1 MKKELISKKKLII
14 IPLLFSCLLQA
25 EWISFNKSGLNQP
38 KVELISSN
46 YSSTSFHITIP
57 GCETEII
64 NTEDMINT
72 NNEAFALLTIPET
85 YYTGDIGKPK
95 LPAIKQTI
103 GVPLNARIEIEIIN
117 SKYKD
122 ISLESLGLK
131 NRIMPVLES
140 VIKMPGQ
147 KPVLVVNEA
156 TYSQDE
162 LYPQE
167 IVRIEKVDMMRGHRL
182 AIIEV
187 APIQYN
193 PASNMIRYYTDIE
206 IKITFIGGDM
216 AKTRQVVAQNYSPLY
231 ENFIEKRVLNYEFFA
246 NIIRDVPPLP
256 IHYLIVTHNNFQ
268 NQINNLA
275 YWLSKKGFKVK
286 VANQDSISPWNP
298 SGIENYIDAQ
308 VPAPTYLL
316 LVGDVNGGYMP
327 APTGASSGKV
337 TDLYYAELDGS
348 GYLPDIFYGRL
359 SCETGTHITTMVDK
373 ILKYEKANLPAGWFK
388 DDAFC
393 AGNDNYTVSE
403 GTHNYCTS
411 TFMDP
416 NGYTTY
422 KLYEQTYGATTQ
434 DVFDNVN
441 AGRTLITMSGHGND
455 DGWHDGP
462 PFTVTHVNQLTN
474 GDHLTIA
481 TGHCCNANNFGSST
495 NPCGGESWIR
505 KENGGAVAYYGS
517 CPGTYWDE
525 DDWLQREWYEAIYA
539 DSIYEHA
546 RFTLDGMYDGV
557 ELSGSGLKRYYYE
570 GYHVL
575 GDPSLDLW
583 TEIPAA
589 MTVTHDAIVFPGA
602 SNFTITVN
610 HGGTPL
616 EDALVCCWIP
626 DQSPQ
631 IHVSDYTDA
640 SGTATLN
647 ISPTT
652 PGDTM
657 YVTVTKHNYIPYE
670 GYCLVTSPSGPYIAL
685 GSIIIDD
692 AGGNGQV
699 NPGETVDL
707 GIWAKNIG
715 VETAYNVYGLLSE
728 SDPYVVL
735 TTDSSWYSNI
745 LADDSLLSDP
755 YYQFTVANDC
765 PNNHAIS
772 FTLEFHDDNDSIWI
786 SNPSIMVYAPVLT
799 FQDVSVV
806 NDNNGNGILDPGE
819 DADLIVR
826 IENEGGAT
834 AENITSTLI
843 TSSSYITINDSS
855 GNFGTIDPG
864 NTGTN
869 SADPYNVTA
878 DISTPTG
885 TVVNFQV
892 EVISGVYIDTLE
904 FSLVIGKKHYY
915 IWNPDPTPTPGQN
928 MHTILTNLG
937 YSGDC
942 GGSLASDL
950 GLYQAILVCVGIYPN
965 NYIIDANSAEAAAL
979 VDFLENQGGLVY
991 LEGGDVWYFD
1001 PLYEGGYDFG
1011 PLFGIN
1017 AISDGSDDLGPVV
1030 GESGIFTEGMN
1041 FNYNGENNGIDHI
1054 NPTGTGFLIFHDG
1067 NDNYNCGVAN
1077 DPGIYK
1083 TVGTSFELGLLTD
1096 GSPPSTQEALLD
1108 SIMRFFG
1115 ITIGI
1120 EEAAGLTGL
1129 PMKTMLGAM
1138 YPNPFRR
1145 VTAIRFSIGDI
1156 QMQDARSKKQD
1167 ISLKIY
1173 DVSGRLVKDFNL
1185 QSEIFNMQSS
1195 VVWNGTDDLG
1205 RRVPAG
1211 VYFVRFKAG
1220 DYEKTEKAILLR

>member
-1 MKKELISKKKLII
+1 MRKKFISNKKLII
-14 IPLLFSCLLQA
+14 ALLLSSCLLQA
-25 EWISFNKSGLNQP
+25 GWIPFEHKGQNQMP
-38 KVELISSN
+38 EVRLVASNELSMTFDVQL
-46 YSSTSFHITIP
+46 Y
-57 GCETEII
+57 GCDAQLIDTK
-64 NTEDMINT
+64 DMFNT
-72 NNEAFALLTIPET
+72 NNEVFTLLTISDGYHMGE
-85 YYTGDIGKPK
+85 IGKPK
-95 LPAIKQTI
+95 LPVIKKTI
-103 GVPLNARIEIEIIN
+103 GVPHNARIEIEVLRSEYN
-117 SKYKD
+117 D
-122 ISLESLGLK
+122 VSLPSFGID
-131 NRIMPVLES
+131 NRIMPALES
-140 VIKMPGQ
+140 VLKLPGQ
-147 KPVLVVNEA
+147 KPTLA
-156 TYSQDE
+156 IDE
-162 LYPQE
+162 IIYGRDALYPQE
-167 IVRIEKVDMMRGHRL
+167 IVRIEKVDVMRGHRL
-182 AIIEV
+182 AVIEV

-193 PASNMIRYYTDIE
+193 PVSNMIRYYTDIE

-216 AKTRQVVAQNYSPLY
+216 AKTKQLVAQDYSSLY
-231 ENFIEKRVLNYEFFA
+231 EDFIKKRVLNYQFFA
-246 NIIRDVPPLP
+246 NITRDVPPLP
-256 IHYLIVTHNNFQ
+256 IHYLIITHNNFQ

-275 YWLSKKGFKVK
+275 HWLKKKGFKVK
-286 VANQDSISPWNP
+286 VANQDSISPWTSAN
-298 SGIENYIDAQ
+298 IENYIDDQ

-327 APTGASSGKV
+327 APIGASSGKV

-359 SCETGTHITTMVDK
+359 SCETETHITTMVDK
-373 ILKYEKANLPAGWFK
+373 ILKYQKANMPTGWYK

-434 DVFDNVN
+434 DIFDNVN
-441 AGRTLITMSGHGND
+441 AGRTLITMSGHGSD

-474 GDHLTIA
+474 GDRLTIA
-481 TGHCCNANNFGSST
+481 TGHCCLANNFGSST

-517 CPGTYWDE
+517 APSTYWDE

-539 DSIYEHA
+539 DSIFEHA

-583 TEIPAA
+583 TEIPDN

-602 SNFTITVN
+602 SNFTVTVN

-616 EDALVCCWIP
+616 QNALVCCWIP
-626 DQSPQ
+626 NQSPQ
-631 IHVSDYTDA
+631 IHVSDYTDV
-640 SGTATLN
+640 SGFVNLS

-685 GSIIIDD
+685 GSIIIND

-715 VETAYNVYGLLSE
+715 VETAYNVYGILSE
-728 SDPYVVL
+728 SDPYVTL
-735 TTDSSWYSNI
+735 TTDSSWYGNI
-745 LADDSLLSDP
+745 QADDSSLSDP
-755 YYQFTVANDC
+755 YYTFSVANNC
-765 PNNHAIS
+765 PNNYAIS
-772 FTLEFHDDNDSIWI
+772 FTLEFHDINDSIWT
-786 SNPSIMVYAPVLT
+786 SNPSITVYAPVLT
-799 FQDVSVV
+799 YQDVSVV

-819 DADLIVR
+819 DADLIVT

-843 TSSSYITINDSS
+843 TSSSYITINDAS

-869 SADPYNVTA
+869 SSDPYNVTA

-892 EVISGVYIDTLE
+892 EVVSGVYTDTLE
-904 FSLVIGKKHYY
+904 FSLVVGKKHYY

-937 YSGDC
+937 YSGDY
-942 GGSLASDL
+942 GISLAADL
-950 GLYQAILVCVGIYPN
+950 GLYQIVLVCVGIYSS
-965 NYIIDANSAEAAAL
+965 NYIIDAGSAEAAAL
-979 VDFLENQGGLVY
+979 VDFLENQDGLMY
-991 LEGGDVWYFD
+991 LEGGDVWYYD
-1001 PLYEGGYDFG
+1001 PPSGYDFG
-1011 PLFGIN
+1011 PLFGID
-1017 AISDGSDDLGPVV
+1017 AISDGTSDLYTVAGQ
-1030 GESGIFTEGMN
+1030 SGTFTEGMS
-1041 FNYNGENNGIDHI
+1041 FSYGGENSYIDHLKS
-1054 NPTGTGFLIFHDG
+1054 TGTGYVIFRNASNTDS
-1067 NDNYNCGVAN
+1067 CGVAN
-1077 DPGIYK
+1077 DPGTYK

-1096 GSPPSTQEALLD
+1096 GSPPSTREALLD
-1108 SIMRFFG
+1108 SIMNFFG
-1115 ITIGI
+1115 ITTGI
-1120 EEAAGLTGL
+1120 AEDDKGLAGL
-1129 PMKTMLGAM
+1129 PMKTMLNAL

-1145 VTAIRFSIGDI
+1145 MTVIRFSIGQGAESI
-1156 QMQDARSKKQD
+1156 E
-1167 ISLKIY
+1167 LKIY
-1173 DVSGRLVKDFNL
+1173 DAAGRLVKDFSHL
-1185 QSEIFNMQSS
+1185 ALDALRPTQII
-1195 VVWNGTDDLG
+1195 WDGTDQND
-1205 RRVPAG
+1205 RKVPAG
-1211 VYFVRFKAG
+1211 VYFVDFRAG
-1220 DYEKTEKAILLR
+1220 DYKKTEKAILLR

>member
-1 MKKELISKKKLII
+1 MRKKFISNKKLII
-14 IPLLFSCLLQA
+14 ALLLSSCLLQA
-25 EWISFNKSGLNQP
+25 GWIPFEHKGQNQMP
-38 KVELISSN
+38 EVRLVASNELSMTFDVQL
-46 YSSTSFHITIP
+46 Y
-57 GCETEII
+57 GCDAQLIDTK
-64 NTEDMINT
+64 DMFNT
-72 NNEAFALLTIPET
+72 NNEVFTLLTISDGYHMGE
-85 YYTGDIGKPK
+85 IGKPK
-95 LPAIKQTI
+95 LPVIKKTI
-103 GVPLNARIEIEIIN
+103 GVPHNARIEIEVLRSEYN
-117 SKYKD
+117 D
-122 ISLESLGLK
+122 VSLPSFGID
-131 NRIMPVLES
+131 NRIMPALES
-140 VIKMPGQ
+140 VLKLPGQ
-147 KPVLVVNEA
+147 KPTLA
-156 TYSQDE
+156 IDE
-162 LYPQE
+162 IIYGRDALYPQE
-167 IVRIEKVDMMRGHRL
+167 IVRIEKVDVMRGHRL
-182 AIIEV
+182 AVIEV

-193 PASNMIRYYTDIE
+193 PVSNMIRYYTDIE
-206 IKITFIGGDM
+206 IKITFINGDM
-216 AKTRQVVAQNYSPLY
+216 AKTRQMVVQNYSPLY
-231 ENFIEKRVLNYEFFA
+231 EDFIKKRVLNYEFFA
-246 NIIRDVPPLP
+246 NITRDVPPLP

-275 YWLSKKGFKVK
+275 HWLKKKGFKVK
-286 VANQDSISPWNP
+286 VANQDSISPWTSAN
-298 SGIENYIDAQ
+298 IENYIDDQ

-327 APTGASSGKV
+327 APIGASSGKV

-359 SCETGTHITTMVDK
+359 SCETETHITTMVDK
-373 ILKYEKANLPAGWFK
+373 ILKYQKANMPTGWYK

-434 DVFDNVN
+434 DIFDNVN
-441 AGRTLITMSGHGND
+441 AGRTLITMSGHGSD

-474 GDHLTIA
+474 GDRLTIA
-481 TGHCCNANNFGSST
+481 TGHCCLANNFGSST

-517 CPGTYWDE
+517 APSTYWDE

-539 DSIYEHA
+539 DSIFEHA

-575 GDPSLDLW
+575 GDPSLDFW
-583 TEIPAA
+583 TDIPDN

-602 SNFTITVN
+602 SNFTVTVN

-616 EDALVCCWIP
+616 QNALVCCWIP

-640 SGTATLN
+640 SGFVNLS

-670 GYCLVTSPSGPYIAL
+670 EYALVTTSSGPYIAL
-685 GSIIIDD
+685 GSIIIND

-715 VETAYNVYGLLSE
+715 VETAYNVYGILSE
-728 SDPYVVL
+728 SDPYVTL
-735 TTDSSWYSNI
+735 TTDSSWYGNI
-745 LADDSLLSDP
+745 PADDSSLSDP
-755 YYQFTVANDC
+755 YYTFSVANNC
-765 PNNHAIS
+765 PNNYAIS
-772 FTLEFHDDNDSIWI
+772 FTLEFHDINDSIWT
-786 SNPSIMVYAPVLT
+786 SNPSITVYAPVLT
-799 FQDVSVV
+799 YQDVSVV

-819 DADLIVR
+819 DADLIVT

-843 TSSSYITINDSS
+843 TSSSYITINDAS

-869 SADPYNVTA
+869 SSDPYNVTA

-885 TVVNFQV
+885 TVIDYQV
-892 EVISGVYIDTLE
+892 EVVSGVYTDTLE

-915 IWNPDPTPTPGQN
+915 IWNPDPTSTPGQN

-937 YSGDC
+937 YSGDY
-942 GGSLASDL
+942 GTGLAADL
-950 GLYQAILVCVGIYPN
+950 GLYQAVLVCVGIYSD
-965 NYIIDANSAEAAAL
+965 NYVIDAGSAEALAL
-979 VDFLENQGGLVY
+979 VDFLENQDGLMY
-991 LEGGDVWYFD
+991 LEGGDVWYYD
-1001 PLYEGGYDFG
+1001 PPYQGGYDFG
-1011 PLFGIN
+1011 PLFGID
-1017 AISDGSDDLGPVV
+1017 AISDGTGDLGPVV
-1030 GESGIFTEGMN
+1030 GESGIFTQGMN
-1041 FNYNGENNGIDHI
+1041 FNYSGENSYIDHI

-1067 NDNYNCGVAN
+1067 NNNYNCGVAN
-1077 DPGIYK
+1077 DPGTYK

-1096 GSPPSTQEALLD
+1096 GSPPSTRAALLD
-1108 SIMRFFG
+1108 SIMNFFG
-1115 ITIGI
+1115 ITTGI
-1120 EEAAGLTGL
+1120 AEDDKGLAGL
-1129 PMKTMLGAM
+1129 PMKTMLNAL

-1145 VTAIRFSIGDI
+1145 MTVIRFSIGQGAESI
-1156 QMQDARSKKQD
+1156 E
-1167 ISLKIY
+1167 LKIY
-1173 DVSGRLVKDFNL
+1173 DAAGRLVKDFSRL
-1185 QSEIFNMQSS
+1185 TLDALRPTQII
-1195 VVWNGTDDLG
+1195 WDGTDQND
-1205 RRVPAG
+1205 RMVPSG
-1211 VYFVRFKAG
+1211 VYFVDLRVG
-1220 DYEKTEKAILLR
+1220 DYKKTEKAILLR

>member
-1 MKKELISKKKLII
+1 
-14 IPLLFSCLLQA
+14 
-25 EWISFNKSGLNQP
+25 
-38 KVELISSN
+38 
-46 YSSTSFHITIP
+46 
-57 GCETEII
+57 
-64 NTEDMINT
+64 MINT
-72 NNEAFALLTIPET
+72 NNEAFGLLTIPET

-103 GVPLNARIEIEIIN
+103 GVPYNAKIEIEIIN

-122 ISLESLGLK
+122 INLESLGLK

-147 KPVLVVNEA
+147 KPVLVVDEA

-167 IVRIEKVDMMRGHRL
+167 IVRIEKVDIMRGHRL

-193 PASNMIRYYTDIE
+193 PVSNMIRYYTDIE

-216 AKTRQVVAQNYSPLY
+216 VKTRQMVAQDYSPLY
-231 ENFIEKRVLNYEFFA
+231 EDFIEKRVLNYEFFA
-246 NIIRDVPPLP
+246 NITRDVPPLP

-286 VANQDSISPWNP
+286 VANQDSISPWTSAN
-298 SGIENYIDAQ
+298 IENYIDAQ
-308 VPAPTYLL
+308 SPAPTYLL

-327 APTGASSGKV
+327 APIGSASGKV

-373 ILKYEKANLPAGWFK
+373 ILKYQKANMPTGWYK

-441 AGRTLITMSGHGND
+441 AGRTLITMSGHGSD

-505 KENGGAVAYYGS
+505 KENGGAVAYYGA
-517 CPGTYWDE
+517 CPGTYWEE

-557 ELSGSGLKRYYYE
+557 ELSGSSRKRYYYE

-589 MTVTHDAIVFPGA
+589 MTVTHDAIVFPGT
-602 SNFTITVN
+602 SNFTVTVN

-626 DQSPQ
+626 VQSPQ
-631 IHVSDYTDA
+631 IHVSDYTNA

-670 GYCLVTSPSGPYIAL
+670 EYALVTTSSGPYIGL
-685 GSIIIDD
+685 GSIIIND

-715 VETAYNVYGLLSE
+715 NETAYNVYGLLSE
-728 SDPYVVL
+728 SDPYVIL
-735 TTDSSWYSNI
+735 TTDSSWYGDISAN
-745 LADDSLLSDP
+745 DSSLSDP
-755 YYQFTVANDC
+755 YYQFTVTDNC
-765 PNNHAIS
+765 PNNDTIS
-772 FTLEFHDDNDSIWI
+772 FTLEFHDINDSIWTWH
-786 SNPSIMVYAPVLT
+786 PSITVYAPVLT
-799 FQDVSVV
+799 FEQVSVV

-819 DADLIVR
+819 DADLIVT

-834 AENITSTLI
+834 AENVTSTLI

-855 GNFGTIDPG
+855 GNFGSIDPG
-864 NTGTN
+864 NTAN
-869 SADPYNVTA
+869 NAADPYTVTA
-878 DISTPTG
+878 SPSTPYG
-885 TVVNFQV
+885 TEIDFEIEVV
-892 EVISGVYIDTLE
+892 SGIYIDTLDFVLVVGQLVPSDTGLYYAYYSGGPHLQSPVFE
-904 FSLVIGKKHYY
+904 WIAIDSTQIQNPGTSLNLSDDQTVQISLPFTFVYYGVNYTQISICSNGWIAMGIETSTDLTNTGIPNSDGPEAMIAGLWDDLDPGNSGQPSDVYYYYDASNNRFIVQWFRCEHYSSGY
-915 IWNPDPTPTPGQN
+915 HEDFEIILYDPVVYPTPTGDGEIIVQYLIEMQQSDN
-928 MHTILTNLG
+928 TLG
-937 YSGDC
+937 IENFSET
-942 GGSLASDL
+942 
-950 GLYQAILVCVGIYPN
+950 VGIQY
-965 NYIIDANSAEAAAL
+965 
-979 VDFLENQGGLVY
+979 Y
-991 LEGGDVWYFD
+991 LDGTYD
-1001 PLYEGGYDFG
+1001 PLAAVVTDSF
-1011 PLFGIN
+1011 
-1017 AISDGSDDLGPVV
+1017 AIKY
-1030 GESGIFTEGMN
+1030 TT
-1041 FNYNGENNGIDHI
+1041 Y
-1054 NPTGTGFLIFHDG
+1054 
-1067 NDNYNCGVAN
+1067 
-1077 DPGIYK
+1077 
-1083 TVGTSFELGLLTD
+1083 
-1096 GSPPSTQEALLD
+1096 PPD
-1108 SIMRFFG
+1108 WV
-1115 ITIGI
+1115 GI
-1120 EEAAGLTGL
+1120 EEEGGFANL
-1129 PMKTMLGAM
+1129 PLKTLLGVIS
-1138 YPNPFRR
+1138 PNPFRR
-1145 VTAIRFSIGDI
+1145 MTVIRFSIGQGAESI
-1156 QMQDARSKKQD
+1156 A
-1167 ISLKIY
+1167 LKIY
-1173 DVSGRLVKDFNL
+1173 DVSGRLVRQWDYSTIR
-1185 QSEIFNMQSS
+1185 QSDHI
-1195 VVWNGTDDLG
+1195 VWDGTDQND
-1205 RRVPAG
+1205 RQVPAG
-1211 VYFVRFKAG
+1211 VYFVDFRAG
-1220 DYEKTEKAILLR
+1220 DYKKTEKAILLR